1 MVEWQT
7 RIILPLN
14 GACEGRVVWATEQG
28 ETQSQKTLVQ
38 PTAQVQ
44 VSGRPAPRLAPPSP
58 AAIRQEMNT
67 SCSPPGRCGAAI
79 NLVNIPTDTKNCLS
93 CWSNGRFITRGQTFP
108 PPRKPK
114 TVHKGCLAKK
124 IIGGTVCDKHRQVQS
139 NHSGWGKHGSTLFF
153 WFPRKDT
160 DTRQGSPQGR
170 AAQQS
175 QSQCSSIGTACQPV
189 CNLIPLSTSK
199 YQNRLFLNRRLKTI
213 MQIILILMHRQ
224 MIELEQ

>member
-108 PPRKPK
+108 PPRKAK
-114 TVHKGCLAKK
+114 TVHKSCLAKK
-124 IIGGTVCDKHRQVQS
+124 KSLVAQSVINTGKCSLTTLAGASTVLLCSSDS
-139 NHSGWGKHGSTLFF
+139 
-153 WFPRKDT
+153 
-160 DTRQGSPQGR
+160 QGR
-170 AAQQS
+170 TLTPGKVAHREGLLSRARASAA
-175 QSQCSSIGTACQPV
+175 P
-189 CNLIPLSTSK
+189 
-199 YQNRLFLNRRLKTI
+199 
-213 MQIILILMHRQ
+213 
-224 MIELEQ
+224 